1 MNRRALLGAVGVA
14 AIAGGGWYFSR
25 AKPGQTNFDLSASAE
40 DAADIDTSM
49 IPEMTLGNPDA
60 KVTVTEYA
68 SFTCPHC
75 RDFHDLVF
83 KKLRKN
89 YIDTGKIH
97 FIYRE
102 VYFDRFGL
110 WGAML
115 ARCGGGLRYFGIA
128 DILYDTQTEWLAGGD
143 PAKIAANLK
152 KIGLQAGMTSEEIDT
167 CMNDADGARALV
179 ALYQKN
185 AAADGIDSTPSFL
198 INGKKYSNMAYD
210 EFSKLIDAELAKS

>member
-14 AIAGGGWYFSR
+14 AIAGGGWYFTRST
-25 AKPGQTNFDLSASAE
+25 PGQTTFDLSASAE
-40 DAADIDTSM
+40 EAAAVDTSH
-49 IPEMTLGNPDA
+49 IPEMTLGNPEA
-60 KVTVTEYA
+60 KVTVIEYA

-75 RDFHDLVF
+75 AHFNQTVF
-83 KKLRKN
+83 KDLRKN

-128 DILYDTQTEWLAGGD
+128 DILYNTQADWLAGGD
-143 PAKIAANLK
+143 PAKIAANLR
-152 KIGLQAGMTSEEIDT
+152 KIGLQAGLPGQEIDA
-167 CMNDADGARALV
+167 CMNDADAAKALV

-185 AAADGIDSTPSFL
+185 AEADGINSTPSFM
-198 INGKKYSNMAYD
+198 INGTKYSNMGYD
-210 EFSKLIDAELAKS
+210 EFAGLIDAELAKG